1 MLVVF
6 VRSII
11 LYLAVLIA
19 LRVMGKGEI
28 AEMNCF
34 DLVITFLLAEV
45 ASIPMENNN
54 IPMINGIAS
63 ITGLVLMQ
71 TLISF
76 LTLKSRKLNTFLS
89 GKPSILI
96 DKGKIIY
103 KELKKEKI
111 SIDELLEQLRVQG
124 YFSIKD
130 VQYAILETDGN
141 LSVLPSAGYDS
152 TPRENFRHLPLSLIL
167 DGNIINE
174 NLNIINKDIAWLNE
188 VLKAN
193 NIASQIDVLLCV
205 LDENDKVYIQLKQ
218 S

>member
-103 KELKKEKI
+103 KELKKEKV

-152 TPRENFRHLPLSLIL
+152 TPRANFRHLPLSLIL
-167 DGNIINE
+167 DGSIINE

-193 NIASQIDVLLCV
+193 NIASQTNVLLCV

>member
-6 VRSII
+6 IRSII
-11 LYLAVLIA
+11 LYISVLIA
-19 LRVMGKGEI
+19 LRIMGKGEI
-28 AEMNCF
+28 AEMNSF

-45 ASIPMENNN
+45 ASVPMENNN

-76 LTLKSRKLNTFLS
+76 VTLKSRKLNSILS
-89 GKPSILI
+89 AKPAILI

-103 KELKKEKI
+103 NTLKKERV

-124 YFSIKD
+124 YFNIKD

-141 LSVLPSAGYDS
+141 LSVLPSSTYES
-152 TPRENFRHLPLSLIL
+152 TPSKDFKHLPLPLIL
-167 DGNIINE
+167 DGC
-174 NLNIINKDIAWLNE
+174 IINKNLNLLNKDINWLNGILKSNHLNSISE
-188 VLKAN
+188 VL
-193 NIASQIDVLLCV
+193 ICI
-205 LDENDKVYIQLKQ
+205 LDENDKIYIQSKQ